1 MIICISLF
9 VTEFR
14 KVLKKQ
20 NVMSLHALENF
31 NVILVHSDEGIEA
44 YAIDIM
50 AGVVLGT
57 SRPQDLDA
65 SHEQVSGSEVAVS
78 FVRVGKANGRTMGEW
93 HQVTR
98 ATSNS
103 VF

>member
-1 MIICISLF
+1 M
-9 VTEFR
+9 
-14 KVLKKQ
+14 LKKQ
-20 NVMSLHALENF
+20 NVVSLHALEDF

-78 FVRVGKANGRTMGEW
+78 FVRVGRASGRTMGEW
-93 HQVTR
+93 RLLSR
-98 ATSNS
+98 ATSNA